1 MNRWNLSLDH
11 FLSPSKIISF
21 YKGYMISAEDWHL
34 LEWFHKFVFLC
45 YFFLVFSPSVKGGYP
60 CSSSQ
65 FVIWS
70 VLSSVWVLSADLM
83 SFLWRSSFQMH
94 WETLFLL
101 GASKQKQNWPIKK
114 SHHFHY
120 STAAYFKINLW
131 NVAVG
136 CYNILEIWLKIYFIW
151 RTGFSQIGAAQGQL
165 FFFSK
170 QQTKFCIIRL
180 HLW

>member
-11 FLSPSKIISF
+11 FPSPSTIISF
-21 YKGYMISAEDWHL
+21 YMGYMIFWRLTSCWIV
-34 LEWFHKFVFLC
+34 WQVC
-45 YFFLVFSPSVKGGYP
+45 YFFFVFSPSVKGGYL
-60 CSSSQ
+60 CSGSQ
-65 FVIWS
+65 FIIWS
-70 VLSSVWVLSADLM
+70 GLSSVWMLSADFM
-83 SFLWRSSFQMH
+83 SFLWSSSFQMH
-94 WETLFLL
+94 WEAWVLL
-101 GASKQKQNWPIKK
+101 GDDKQKQNWTIKK

-131 NVAVG
+131 NVTVG
-136 CYNILEIWLKIYFIW
+136 CYNILGIWLKIYFIW

-170 QQTKFCIIRL
+170 QQTKFSVIRL